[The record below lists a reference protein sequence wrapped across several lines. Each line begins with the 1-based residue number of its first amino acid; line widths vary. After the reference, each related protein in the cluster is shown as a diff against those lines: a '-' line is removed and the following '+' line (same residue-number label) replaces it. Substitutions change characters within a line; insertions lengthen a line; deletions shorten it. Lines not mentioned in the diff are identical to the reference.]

1 MFRGIAIN
9 MFKVK
14 NGLMLCHN
22 TGNLMRFRE
31 SSRKK
36 NLTVVLE
43 YKRHALR
50 ARGKSIYFEIQVE
63 TDKKVG
69 VLPIRI

>member
-1 MFRGIAIN
+1 
-9 MFKVK
+9 
-14 NGLMLCHN
+14 
-22 TGNLMRFRE
+22 MRFRE

-69 VLPIRI
+69 VLPIRIVMSNVSRAFVREKQKIIKKIE